1 MIGTMNEEDWIT
13 PNAARALANIIIKAA
28 DYAEG
33 KNQMTDYTPV
43 PVVPHGVILSSGI
56 GLLIVQMEDIISDV
70 IITDGDEI
78 IQEQPIT
85 RDDIQ
90 KIHDFT
96 GEILNHAK
104 ENISCLMTS
113 HTSKTTPRPP
123 RRMMVLSC
131 L

>member
-1 MIGTMNEEDWIT
+1 MN
-13 PNAARALANIIIKAA
+13 
-28 DYAEG
+28 
-33 KNQMTDYTPV
+33 DYTPV
-43 PVVPHGVILSSGI
+43 PVAPHGVILSSGI
-56 GLLIVQMEDIISDV
+56 GLLIVQMEEVLSDV

-104 ENISCLMTS
+104 ENI
-113 HTSKTTPRPP
+113 
-123 RRMMVLSC
+123 
-131 L
+131 

>member
-1 MIGTMNEEDWIT
+1 MN
-13 PNAARALANIIIKAA
+13 
-28 DYAEG
+28 
-33 KNQMTDYTPV
+33 DYTPV

-56 GLLIVQMEDIISDV
+56 GLLIVQMEEVLSDV

-96 GEILNHAK
+96 GEILNRKK
-104 ENISCLMTS
+104 ENI
-113 HTSKTTPRPP
+113 
-123 RRMMVLSC
+123 
-131 L
+131 